1 MGSHFRLKVIDLI
14 LMDLL
19 VSLNEQQKKAV
30 LHDKGPLLVV
40 AGAGSGKTKA
50 LTHRIAYLVRER
62 RVSPYN
68 ILAVTFTNKAAG
80 EMQQRVE
87 KLLEGF
93 PVSSQPSIGTFHSI
107 CVRILRKHI
116 HELDYENSFV
126 IYDDTDQQVL
136 VKRIMKSMGIDDK
149 QFNPRAILYT
159 ISNAKNQL
167 IDPKQYAD
175 QASDYFSEKVAKVYE
190 VYQDELKKNN
200 ALDFDDIIMK
210 IVELFKLKPE
220 ILEHYQD
227 RFLYICVDEYQDTNH
242 AQYVLVRQLSEKYR
256 NLCVI
261 GDSDQSIYSWRGANM
276 RNILDF
282 EKDFPDAQ
290 VILLEQNY
298 RSTKNIL
305 KAAHKVIVKNS
316 SRKEKELWTDNE
328 EGDNL
333 NVFEALNEREEGIYI
348 VNQINRI
355 LGNYESPDFSEFAI
369 LYRTNAQSR
378 VLEEVMMRF
387 GIPYKIVG
395 GIKFY
400 NRKEIKDMLAY
411 LRVIHNPHDSISM
424 LRIIN
429 TPSRKIGATT
439 INKVA
444 TFASLRNLSFYSALG
459 MIDQCDEISPAKQ
472 TDLIKFFN
480 LINQFRAQAH
490 QEKASAMIKLVLE
503 GSGYKKMLEEEG
515 TVESEAR
522 LENIG
527 ELISVASKYDSLE
540 DGMSLSIFLEE
551 VSLISDLDG
560 LNDDDNSVTL
570 MTLHAAKGLEF
581 PHVFMAGLEEGIF
594 PHTRSMMDPEQMEE
608 ERRLMYVGVTRA
620 EKSLHMTY
628 AKERMLYGDYQR
640 NNPSMFLYDLPN
652 DIVSSN
658 SSIFN
663 TSPTM
668 NPNRLG
674 SKPVPTESS
683 QPAVEFSDGDKVMHP
698 SFGQGI
704 VVSVVGGVVTVAFS
718 NPKVGIKKLAISVA
732 PLEKV

>member
-1 MGSHFRLKVIDLI
+1 
-14 LMDLL
+14 MDLL
-19 VSLNEQQKKAV
+19 ATLNEQQKKAV
-30 LHDKGPLLVV
+30 LHGKGPLLVV

-50 LTHRIAYLVRER
+50 LTHRIAYLIREKN
-62 RVSPYN
+62 VSPYN

-87 KLLEGF
+87 KLLDGF
-93 PVSSQPSIGTFHSI
+93 PVPCQPAIGTFHSI

-136 VKRIMKSMGIDDK
+136 VKRIMKSLGIDDK
-149 QFNPRAILYT
+149 QFNPKAILYT

-167 IDPKQYAD
+167 IGPKEYGT
-175 QASDYFSEKVAKVYE
+175 QATDYFADKVAKVYE
-190 VYQDELKKNN
+190 VYQQELKKNN

-227 RFLYICVDEYQDTNH
+227 RFMYISVDEYQDTNH

-282 EKDFPDAQ
+282 EKDFPDAT

-305 KAAHKVIVKNS
+305 KAAHNVIVKNS
-316 SRKEKELWTDNE
+316 SRKEKELWTENA

-411 LRVIHNPHDSISM
+411 LRIIHNPHDSISL

-429 TPSRKIGATT
+429 TPTRKIGATT
-439 INKVA
+439 VNKVA
-444 TFASLRNLSFYSALG
+444 LFASQRNLSFYSALG

-472 TDLIKFFN
+472 VDLIKFFN
-480 LINQFRAQAH
+480 LINQFRGQAH

-503 GSGYKKMLEEEG
+503 GSGYKRMLEEEG
-515 TVESEAR
+515 TVEAEAR

-640 NNPSMFLYDLPN
+640 NNPSMFLYDLPS

-674 SKPVPTESS
+674 NKPVPTESS
-683 QPAVEFSDGDKVMHP
+683 QPSVEFSDGDKVLHP
-698 SFGQGI
+698 SFGQGV
-704 VVSVVGGVVTVAFS
+704 VVSVVGGVVTVAFQD
-718 NPKVGIKKLAISVA
+718 PKVGIKKLAISVA